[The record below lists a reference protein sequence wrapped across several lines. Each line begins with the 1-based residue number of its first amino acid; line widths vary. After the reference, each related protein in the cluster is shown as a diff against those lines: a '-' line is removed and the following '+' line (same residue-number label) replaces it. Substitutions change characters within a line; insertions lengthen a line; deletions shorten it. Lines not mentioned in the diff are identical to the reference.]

1 MDSSA
6 RRCRHTNYK
15 PAVRSLRQ
23 ECSLKILGT
32 GREREIDKNDPVVQE
47 FIGYWRL
54 SEEMVTK
61 ASKEEIV
68 ETARILAMQV
78 AHFTRKYGEQELP
91 DFTNFLSASAVDNE
105 SVSLLR
111 DGSEAFV
118 GVLATVSGGSLDE
131 PDMPVH

>member
-1 MDSSA
+1 M
-6 RRCRHTNYK
+6 
-15 PAVRSLRQ
+15 
-23 ECSLKILGT
+23 
-32 GREREIDKNDPVVQE
+32 DKNDPVIQE

-61 ASKEEIV
+61 ASKEEVV

-91 DFTNFLSASAVDNE
+91 DFSHFLSASSVDNE
-105 SVSLLR
+105 SISLLR

-118 GVLATVSGGSLDE
+118 GVLATVSGGALDD
-131 PDMPVH
+131 PDSPVH

>member
-1 MDSSA
+1 M
-6 RRCRHTNYK
+6 
-15 PAVRSLRQ
+15 
-23 ECSLKILGT
+23 
-32 GREREIDKNDPVVQE
+32 DKNDPVVQE

-61 ASKEEIV
+61 ASKDEVV

-91 DFTNFLSASAVDNE
+91 DFSHLLSAGSVDDE
-105 SVSLLR
+105 SVALLR

-118 GVLATVSGGSLDE
+118 GVLATVSGGTLDD
-131 PDMPVH
+131 PVLPVH